1 MFAPIFY
8 DSNQS
13 HFFMKKFYLFF
24 QILCAVVLVLFF
36 ANNTFAQIVITND
49 SPYNESFEGI
59 GLSNWTTEALSGSDV
74 WADTY
79 SEHHSGSKSINYS
92 SSLFGDFMN
101 MDFENLDILELLE
114 VFSDMQNIGNGS
126 ARFTSPVL
134 DLSGLGNSATLKFY
148 RKQVTSM
155 MPQTLTVYYRTSSSA
170 QWQYLQQ
177 FTNTASNWTEE
188 TVNLPNLS
196 STYQISF
203 VGVFDAE
210 NATGDLDI
218 MSLMTGGDNM
228 DFSSNIYLDDV
239 YVGSGTGGGSS
250 SCPTPQGLS
259 INYIS
264 ANGATAN
271 WSGAAT
277 NYTVEYGPV
286 GFAHGNGTTVTAQNP
301 LYTFTGLTPNTNYDV
316 YVRSNCSGGTTS
328 DWAYTSF
335 TTSPSNGI
343 DENGL
348 SYLTVSPN
356 PTTGLIRCTLNSN
369 PTNTRLQVMDVYGKL
384 LMDQTVKETTTEL
397 DLTDKASGIYF
408 LRVIEGNNILTTQKV
423 IRR

>member
-1 MFAPIFY
+1 
-8 DSNQS
+8 
-13 HFFMKKFYLFF
+13 
-24 QILCAVVLVLFF
+24 
-36 ANNTFAQIVITND
+36 
-49 SPYNESFEGI
+49 
-59 GLSNWTTEALSGSDV
+59 
-74 WADTY
+74 
-79 SEHHSGSKSINYS
+79 
-92 SSLFGDFMN
+92 MN